1 MALPTIWLWTSASRT
16 LREYI
21 SVILSHQACI
31 ICYDSLK
38 KLIRSVSS
46 SVKWKD
52 WDHTDKDI
60 PDL

>member
-1 MALPTIWLWTSASRT
+1 MAMLTIWLWTLASRT

-31 ICYDSLK
+31 ICYDNLK